1 MIQIEASYSKKL
13 GLPNFSSHSFM
24 VSVRAEVRSLRQL
37 QSESKRLYALLQ
49 SSVDDQVKAVGF
61 LPTGNYGM
69 INDSPKA
76 ANGSAA
82 QPAIRVAES
91 TDAWRC
97 SEKQRRF
104 IELVAKREKFTS
116 ADLDNIAQ
124 TVCRAA
130 VRDLDKRQASKFID
144 ELLNLS
150 APLPFRKQ
158 PKRQAAGVSTE
169 QPA

>member
-13 GLPNFSSHSFM
+13 GLPNFSSHAFM

-69 INDSPKA
+69 ITDAPKP

-91 TDAWRC
+91 GDAWRC
-97 SEKQRRF
+97 SDKQRAF
-104 IELVAKREKFTS
+104 IEKIAKREKFTP
-116 ADLDNIAQ
+116 AELDDIAQ
-124 TVCRAA
+124 HSCGAPARQ
-130 VRDLDKRQASKFID
+130 LDKRRASKFID
-144 ELLNLS
+144 ELLKLS
-150 APLPFRKQ
+150 APLPYRKRS
-158 PKRQAAGVSTE
+158 KSQAPAVANG